1 MNNVPHIFCV
11 TLYDSNERI
20 QSVKNQLTDLN
31 VKYDL
36 FYGIDGS
43 KSNLKVINDNDWEYT
58 QMNSGRIGCFLS
70 HIMLWNHILYSN
82 YDEVLILEDDFI
94 LNVSLNKILEYKN
107 ELPIDWDLF
116 FIGYCCENE
125 DKMKSISENIMT
137 GDGICTHGY
146 FINKKCISKLLPMIF
161 PVDLPIDVKMRT
173 LYDKL
178 NVYFSKEKC
187 IINGSINKNYESK
200 TSNQI

>member
-1 MNNVPHIFCV
+1 MNNIPYIFCI
-11 TLYDSNERI
+11 TLENSNERI
-20 QSVKNQLTDLN
+20 QPAKNQLDNLN

-43 KSNLKVINDNDWEYT
+43 KTNLKVINDNDWEHT

-70 HIMLWNHILYSN
+70 HVMLWNHILHSN

-94 LNVSLNKILEYKN
+94 FDVSFDKILEHKH
-107 ELPIDWDLF
+107 EVPIDWDLF
-116 FIGYCCENE
+116 FVGYCCET
-125 DKMKSISENIMT
+125 DTKMKSISENIMT

-173 LYDKL
+173 LYNKL
-178 NVYFSKEKC
+178 NVYFSKEKF
-187 IINGSINKNYESK
+187 IINGSLNKQYASK
-200 TSNQI
+200 TSN

>member
-1 MNNVPHIFCV
+1 MNIPHIFCV

-43 KSNLKVINDNDWEYT
+43 KINLKVITDNDWEPSI
-58 QMNSGRIGCFLS
+58 MNSGRIGCFLS
-70 HIMLWNHILYSN
+70 HVMLWNHILYSN

-94 LNVSLNKILEYKN
+94 FNVPLNKILEYKN
-107 ELPIDWDLF
+107 ELPTDWDLF
-116 FIGYCCENE
+116 FVGYCCES
-125 DKMKSISENIMT
+125 DTKMKSISENIMT

-146 FINKKCISKLLPMIF
+146 FINKKCISKLLPIIF

-173 LYDKL
+173 LYNNL
-178 NVYFSKEKC
+178 NVYFTKKKC
-187 IINGSINKNYESK
+187 IINGSLNKQYESK
-200 TSNQI
+200 TSN

>member
-1 MNNVPHIFCV
+1 MNIPHIFCV

-43 KSNLKVINDNDWEYT
+43 KINLKVINDNDWEPII
-58 QMNSGRIGCFLS
+58 MNSGRIGCFLS
-70 HIMLWNHILYSN
+70 HVMLWNHILYSN

-94 LNVSLNKILEYKN
+94 FNVPLNKILEYKN
-107 ELPIDWDLF
+107 ELPTDWDLF
-116 FIGYCCENE
+116 FVGYCCES
-125 DKMKSISENIMT
+125 DSKMKSISENIMT

-146 FINKKCISKLLPMIF
+146 FINKKCISKLLPIIF

-173 LYDKL
+173 LYNNL
-178 NVYFSKEKC
+178 NVYFTKKKC
-187 IINGSINKNYESK
+187 IINGSLNKQYESK
-200 TSNQI
+200 TSN

>member
-1 MNNVPHIFCV
+1 MNNIPHIFCV
-11 TLYDSNERI
+11 TLYDSTERI

-43 KSNLKVINDNDWEYT
+43 KINLKVINDNDWEPII
-58 QMNSGRIGCFLS
+58 MNSGRIGCFLS
-70 HIMLWNHILYSN
+70 HVMLWNHILYSN

-94 LNVSLNKILEYKN
+94 FNVPLNKILEYKN
-107 ELPIDWDLF
+107 ELPTDWDLF
-116 FIGYCCENE
+116 FVGYCCES
-125 DKMKSISENIMT
+125 DTKMKSISENIMT

-146 FINKKCISKLLPMIF
+146 FINKKCISKLLPIIF

-173 LYDKL
+173 LYNNL
-178 NVYFSKEKC
+178 NVYFTKKKC
-187 IINGSINKNYESK
+187 IINGSLNKQYESK
-200 TSNQI
+200 TSN

>member
-1 MNNVPHIFCV
+1 MNIPHIFCV

-43 KSNLKVINDNDWEYT
+43 KINLKVINDNDWEPII
-58 QMNSGRIGCFLS
+58 MNSGRIGCFLS
-70 HIMLWNHILYSN
+70 HVMLWNHILYSN

-94 LNVSLNKILEYKN
+94 FNVPLNKILEYNN
-107 ELPIDWDLF
+107 ELPTDWDLF
-116 FIGYCCENE
+116 FVGYCCES
-125 DKMKSISENIMT
+125 DTKMKSISENIMT

-146 FINKKCISKLLPMIF
+146 FINKKCISKLLPIIF

-173 LYDKL
+173 LYNNL
-178 NVYFSKEKC
+178 NVYFTKKKC
-187 IINGSINKNYESK
+187 IINGSLNKQYESK
-200 TSNQI
+200 TSN

>member
-1 MNNVPHIFCV
+1 MNTPHIFCI
-11 TLYDSNERI
+11 TLEDSIERI
-20 QSVKNQLTDLN
+20 NYAKLQLDNLN
-31 VKYDL
+31 LKYDL

-43 KSNLKVINDNDWEYT
+43 KTNLKVIDDNDWDPI

-70 HIMLWNHILYSN
+70 HLILWNHIFYSN

-94 LNVSLNKILEYKN
+94 FNVSFDMILKYKS
-107 ELPIDWDLF
+107 ELPVDWDLF
-116 FIGYCCENE
+116 FVGYCCET
-125 DKMKSISENIMT
+125 DTKMKSISENIMT

-187 IINGSINKNYESK
+187 IINGSINKQYESK
-200 TSNQI
+200 TLN

>member
-1 MNNVPHIFCV
+1 MNIPHIFCV

-43 KSNLKVINDNDWEYT
+43 KINLKVINDNDWEPII
-58 QMNSGRIGCFLS
+58 MNSGRIGCFLS
-70 HIMLWNHILYSN
+70 HVMLWNHILYSN

-94 LNVSLNKILEYKN
+94 FNVPLNKILEYKN
-107 ELPIDWDLF
+107 ELPTDWDLF
-116 FIGYCCENE
+116 FVGYCCES
-125 DKMKSISENIMT
+125 DTKMKSISENIMT

-146 FINKKCISKLLPMIF
+146 FINKKCISKLLPIIF

-173 LYDKL
+173 LYNNL
-178 NVYFSKEKC
+178 NVYFTKKKC
-187 IINGSINKNYESK
+187 IINGSLNKQYESK
-200 TSNQI
+200 TSN

>member
-1 MNNVPHIFCV
+1 MNIPHIFCV

-43 KSNLKVINDNDWEYT
+43 KINLKVINDNDWEPII
-58 QMNSGRIGCFLS
+58 MNSGRIGCFLS
-70 HIMLWNHILYSN
+70 HVMLWNHILYSN

-94 LNVSLNKILEYKN
+94 FNVPLNKILEYKN
-107 ELPIDWDLF
+107 ELPTDWDLF
-116 FIGYCCENE
+116 FVGYCCES
-125 DKMKSISENIMT
+125 DTKMKSISENIMT

-146 FINKKCISKLLPMIF
+146 FINKKCISKLLTIIF
-161 PVDLPIDVKMRT
+161 PVDLTIDVKMRT
-173 LYDKL
+173 LYNNL
-178 NVYFSKEKC
+178 NVYFTKKKC
-187 IINGSINKNYESK
+187 IINGSLNKQYESK
-200 TSNQI
+200 TSN